1 MSELITSA
9 EAISEIIDK
18 INIMKSYRR
27 KAILIVSLVNII
39 IGFAYSQTSEISTEM
54 PDSVASQKLAG
65 SNNAVLYHWDT
76 PDLQPIDI
84 ESVRQ
89 QKKDNESYLAD
100 LELLEAK
107 LKSNRDELKVLMN
120 QAKVENKKLD
130 SEMKMSSQK
139 NKFIKED
146 SKLQKE
152 EKKLREKEW
161 NSLKNEKNEFK
172 KNSAEF
178 DSKQKEIRYDQFN
191 ERENKILDA
200 DANWKKKWDVL
211 RNNQNS
217 QMQVDTKLGDRERE
231 IKRRIK
237 ELDQQNEALDIKEK
251 QLNVEKKQIKLE
263 MKKSKAFIQ

>member
-1 MSELITSA
+1 
-9 EAISEIIDK
+9 
-18 INIMKSYRR
+18 MKSYRQ
-27 KAILIVSLVNII
+27 KAILIISLVNIT
-39 IGFAYSQTSEISTEM
+39 IGLVYSQTSEISKGLL
-54 PDSVASQKLAG
+54 DSVTSQKPSD
-65 SNNAVLYHWDT
+65 SNNTVLYHWDT

-84 ESVRQ
+84 DLIRQ
-89 QKKDNESYLAD
+89 QKKDNESYLSD
-100 LELLEAK
+100 LELLDAK
-107 LKSNRDELKVLMN
+107 LKSNRKELKILLD
-120 QAKVENKKLD
+120 QAQVENKKLD
-130 SEMKMSSQK
+130 NEMKTSSQK

-172 KNSAEF
+172 KNSAEL

-217 QMQVDTKLGDRERE
+217 QMQVDAKLVDRERE

-263 MKKSKAFIQ
+263 IKKSKAFVQ

>member
-1 MSELITSA
+1 
-9 EAISEIIDK
+9 
-18 INIMKSYRR
+18 MKSYRQ
-27 KAILIVSLVNII
+27 KAILIISLVNIT
-39 IGFAYSQTSEISTEM
+39 IGLVYSQTSEISKGLL
-54 PDSVASQKLAG
+54 DSVTSQKPSD
-65 SNNAVLYHWDT
+65 SNNTVLYHWDT

-84 ESVRQ
+84 DLIRQ
-89 QKKDNESYLAD
+89 QKKDNESYLSD
-100 LELLEAK
+100 LELLDAK
-107 LKSNRDELKVLMN
+107 LKSNRKELKILLD
-120 QAKVENKKLD
+120 QAQVENKKLD
-130 SEMKMSSQK
+130 NEMKTSSQK

-172 KNSAEF
+172 KNSAEL
-178 DSKQKEIRYDQFN
+178 DSKQKEVRYDQFN
-191 ERENKILDA
+191 ERQNKILDA

-217 QMQVDTKLGDRERE
+217 QMQVDAKLGDRERE

>member
-1 MSELITSA
+1 
-9 EAISEIIDK
+9 
-18 INIMKSYRR
+18 MKSYRQ
-27 KAILIVSLVNII
+27 KAILIISLVNIT
-39 IGFAYSQTSEISTEM
+39 IGLVYSQTSEISKGLL
-54 PDSVASQKLAG
+54 DSVTSQKPSD
-65 SNNAVLYHWDT
+65 SNNTVLYHWDT

-84 ESVRQ
+84 DLIRQ
-89 QKKDNESYLAD
+89 QKKDNESYLSD
-100 LELLEAK
+100 LELLDAK
-107 LKSNRDELKVLMN
+107 LKSNRKELKILLD
-120 QAKVENKKLD
+120 QAQVENKKLD
-130 SEMKMSSQK
+130 NEMKTSSQK

-172 KNSAEF
+172 KNSAEL
-178 DSKQKEIRYDQFN
+178 DSKQKEVRYDQFN

-217 QMQVDTKLGDRERE
+217 QMQVDAKLGDRERE

-237 ELDQQNEALDIKEK
+237 ELDQQNEAIDIKEK

>member
-1 MSELITSA
+1 
-9 EAISEIIDK
+9 
-18 INIMKSYRR
+18 MKSYRQ
-27 KAILIVSLVNII
+27 KAILIISLVNIT
-39 IGFAYSQTSEISTEM
+39 IGLVYSQTSEISKGLL
-54 PDSVASQKLAG
+54 DSVTSQKPSD
-65 SNNAVLYHWDT
+65 SNNTVLYHWDT

-84 ESVRQ
+84 DLIRQ
-89 QKKDNESYLAD
+89 QKKDNESYLSD
-100 LELLEAK
+100 LELLDAK
-107 LKSNRDELKVLMN
+107 LKSNRKELKILLD
-120 QAKVENKKLD
+120 QAQVENKKLD
-130 SEMKMSSQK
+130 NEMKTSSQK

-172 KNSAEF
+172 KNSAEL
-178 DSKQKEIRYDQFN
+178 DSKQKEVRYDQFN

-217 QMQVDTKLGDRERE
+217 QMQVDAKLGDRERE

-263 MKKSKAFIQ
+263 IKKSKAFVQ